1 MTTLVDDGMVTDDL
15 IEWLGTELAPFG
27 IAVGDADSPPAANE
41 ADYPKFL
48 EVRQLPDGEIPSG
61 GWGQPLAVRGLK
73 YQLRAVGT
81 TRRQAQWVAARARER
96 LFEYAIPQGTGYLH
110 SITLTK
116 HAVVHRE
123 NVSELGYVASG
134 RAGGYL
140 LHVRLRVQ
148 RTQP

>member
-15 IEWLGTELAPFG
+15 IAWMKAQLAPYG
-27 IAVGDADSPPAANE
+27 IEVGDADSPPE
-41 ADYPKFL
+41 ATEGLYPKFL

-61 GWGQPLAVRGLK
+61 GYGQPLAVRGLK
-73 YQLRAVGT
+73 YQLRAVGA
-81 TRRQAQWVAARARER
+81 TRRQAQWVAARARE
-96 LFEYAIPQGTGYLH
+96 LVFEYAVPQGTGYLNP
-110 SITLTK
+110 ITLTE
-116 HAVVHRE
+116 HAVTHRE

-140 LHVRLRVQ
+140 FHIRIRVQ